1 MLREI
6 LVDRTICVLD
16 TKIFTG
22 TSNRPGR
29 KTRGQ
34 KHLKRNNHQELPACS
49 CQRAFSSC
57 FFSFPNQTGESR
69 EGHTGHWGL
78 LGFAT
83 PVFVGLGFF
92 FFARGLSLVLGS
104 SSGGWNFP
112 VCVSR
117 SKRSSEILLCVLTD
131 FPRIRTQRTLC
142 PVLLFWV
149 LLSALVV
156 VGFGL
161 SEDLEIVC
169 LLSSHHHYTTSD
181 LRNPKG
187 FWVSVGL

>member
-92 FFARGLSLVLGS
+92 FLRAVFPWSLGAPRGAGIFLCAYRGVSEVQRYFCVCSLIS
-104 SSGGWNFP
+104 PEFE
-112 VCVSR
+112 R
-117 SKRSSEILLCVLTD
+117 SAPSVPFSC
-131 FPRIRTQRTLC
+131 F
-142 PVLLFWV
+142 
-149 LLSALVV
+149 
-156 VGFGL
+156 GF
-161 SEDLEIVC
+161 C
-169 LLSSHHHYTTSD
+169 
-181 LRNPKG
+181 
-187 FWVSVGL
+187 